1 MSISAI
7 LLVALISIV
16 FLMAIMWIV
25 SVVLHNASIVDLF
38 WGIGFIITASI
49 YLFLSEGY
57 ETRKLIVFGLT
68 AIWGLRL
75 SVHIS
80 LRNFGKPEDP
90 RYQDFRKKYGE
101 KRYWWISFFQVFLL
115 QGALI
120 WFISAPL
127 FGVMHFSKTNT
138 IGILD
143 IISILVWITGFLFET
158 IGDYQ
163 LKRFK
168 SDKKNQGE
176 VLRTGLW
183 KYTRHPNYFGDS
195 MVWWGFGLFSIAS
208 GCYLAIVG
216 PIIMTFLLM
225 QVSGVS
231 LLEKNLKKSKPE
243 YKEYIKQTNAFF
255 PWFPKKK

>member
-7 LLVALISIV
+7 LLVALVCIV
-16 FLMAIMWIV
+16 FLMTIMWIV

-49 YLFLSEGY
+49 YLFLNEGY
-57 ETRKLIVFGLT
+57 ETRKLIVFALT

-80 LRNFGKPEDP
+80 LRNFGKTEDP

-115 QGALI
+115 QGILLWI
-120 WFISAPL
+120 ISAPL
-127 FGVMHFSKTNT
+127 FGVMYFTKSNSLGV
-138 IGILD
+138 IDFFAVLIWL
-143 IISILVWITGFLFET
+143 TGFLFEAV
-158 IGDYQ
+158 GDYQ
-163 LKRFK
+163 LKTFK
-168 SDKKNQGE
+168 QNAQNKGK
-176 VLRTGLW
+176 VLNSGLW
-183 KYTRHPNYFGDS
+183 KFTRHPNYFGDA
-195 MVWWGFGLFSIAS
+195 MVWWGFGLFGIAT
-208 GCYLAIVG
+208 GCYLALVG

-231 LLEKNLKKSKPE
+231 LLEKKLKK
-243 YKEYIKQTNAFF
+243 IKAGI
-255 PWFPKKK
+255 